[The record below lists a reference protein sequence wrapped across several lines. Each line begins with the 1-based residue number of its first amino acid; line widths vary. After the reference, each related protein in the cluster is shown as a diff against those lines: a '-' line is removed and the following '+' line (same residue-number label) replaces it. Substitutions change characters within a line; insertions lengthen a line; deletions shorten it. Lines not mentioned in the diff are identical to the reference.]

1 MTEQEAALV
10 NMLRAQMVLSS
21 RHFKDLFARA
31 VVPQRWL
38 YRWLFRGENGELRRV
53 GEHVLRDL
61 RDFCGAD
68 RTTIFDP
75 DIAVMARREG
85 RREVFVRISNFLNL
99 DEQQVQQLMEIDD
112 GGA

>member
-1 MTEQEAALV
+1 MQQQI
-10 NMLRAQMVLSS
+10 NILRARAILSS

-31 VVPQRWL
+31 VVPKRWL

-53 GEHVLRDL
+53 GEHVLADL
-61 RDFCGAD
+61 RDFCLAD
-68 RTTIFDP
+68 RATIFDP
-75 DIAVMARREG
+75 DVAVMARREG

-112 GGA
+112 GGV